1 MTTLKRYNIL
11 DHAPSRAVG
20 VELGV
25 AAGVFS
31 EMILSNYADVD
42 HLYSIDM
49 WAGDRG
55 HDGVQYREALQRLL
69 PHQHR
74 NTVIKSKFADV
85 LDNFPDE
92 FFDFI
97 YIDGYAHTGQD
108 NGKTLKDWWPK
119 IKTGGLFAGDDYHAK
134 EWPLTVKAVNEF
146 CDEHQLHLNI
156 YKFENEDNNHW
167 CRFPSW
173 YVLKE

>member
-1 MTTLKRYNIL
+1 MTIIKRHNIL
-11 DHAPSRAVG
+11 DFAVDKPIC

-25 AAGVFS
+25 AEGVFS
-31 EMILSNYADVD
+31 EMILENHDVE

-55 HDGVQYREALQRLL
+55 HDLNQYNRAVKRLL
-69 PHQHR
+69 PYR
-74 NTVIKSKFADV
+74 ENNSVIQSTFADAV
-85 LDNFPDE
+85 KTFPDE

-108 NGKTLKDWWPK
+108 NGQTLKEWWPK
-119 IKTGGLFAGDDYHAK
+119 LKPGGIFSGDDYDIK
-134 EWPLTVKAVNEF
+134 EWPLTVKVVDQFSAQENKK
-146 CDEHQLHLNI
+146 LNV
-156 YKFENEDNNHW
+156 FDFQNEDNDHW

-173 YVLKE
+173 YISK